1 MKPPPLDANES
12 AAYLPLRPLRLT
24 NLQRYGLAVL
34 SVGIALGVAL
44 LLEYFHFRVPSAL
57 LLLFAVAL
65 SSWHGGRGPAV
76 LAAILSIIAFYWYFV
91 EPVRT
96 IHIYSSEIPYF
107 IVFVSFAALL
117 SWFGT
122 IRRRVEADLREQAA
136 LLNLTHDTV
145 LVMDMEGVIKY
156 WNRGAEERY
165 GWTAEQAMGRG
176 VHDLLKTVFPEPLEE
191 IKAKVT
197 RTGRWEGELLH
208 TKKDGTQL
216 VVASRWALQR
226 GERGAPVAI
235 LETSNDITERKRAEE
250 RIQQQQIELQQIQ
263 DLTPQLVAVFGTD
276 RKRLYAN
283 RPALDYFGVGLEEW
297 RSIPDR
303 FWFFHAD
310 DRERVARDV
319 YTGPAS
325 DVPHEFEARLRR
337 RDGVYRW
344 FLFRDN
350 PLRDEQGRVMRWYLT
365 ATDIEDRKRAE
376 EERQAQV
383 WFLESMDRINRAMQ
397 GTNDLEQMTGD
408 VVEAMLSIFD
418 SERAFLYYPC
428 DPNAPSFEVVMDRT
442 RGEYPGARGV
452 LPMTPDTA
460 RGFQIVRASEGV
472 VTFGP
477 GCDHP
482 LIGDFVERFG
492 HKSSIGIALYP
503 KTGKP
508 WVLTMHQYSYPR
520 VWTPDEKKLLEEIA
534 RRVTDSLTGL
544 LMLRSLRESEQAL
557 RQSEAYLAEA
567 QRLTH
572 TGSWALD
579 LASAKYVYISE
590 ETFRV
595 FGFDPQEGFPTR
607 ETLLRRIHPEDRNQW
622 KENFEKSVR
631 EKVDSSDEYRIVLP
645 DGTVKYIH
653 TIRHPVLNDG
663 GDAVQLVGSSVDIT
677 ERKRA
682 EQALQD
688 SEGNLNRAQEIAH
701 IGSWHLDTARN
712 QLTWSNEVYRM
723 FGRPRDEALTYE
735 AFLDMVYSEDRERL
749 DRAWAAALQGAPYD
763 IEHRILVG
771 DELKWVRERA
781 EVEFDAQGNA
791 VRGIGTVQDITERKR
806 AEEALR
812 LSNAYNR
819 SLIEINLDP
828 LVTIGPD
835 GKITDVNAATEAA
848 TGRSRSEL
856 IGTDFC
862 DYFTE
867 PAEARAGYQ
876 QAFREGLV
884 RDYPLELRHRD
895 GRVMSVL
902 YNASIYRD
910 ESDQVSGVFAAAR
923 DITERK
929 RAEEALRESETRFRT
944 FVDHATDAFFL
955 IGDHG
960 GVLDVNRQACESLGY
975 TREELIGITTREFDA
990 NAEDVFLQW
999 IGGRLDTGVDC
1010 TFETHHRRKDGTLFP
1025 VEVRARPLWRGGR
1038 RLSLCLARDIT
1049 ERKRAEEALRQSE
1062 AYLAET
1068 QRLTHTGSFA
1078 FDLASNQ
1085 YIYVSEECFRILEM
1099 DAQEGLPDR
1108 QAISR
1113 LIHPDDWDRVRVDF
1127 DKVLRERVDASSE
1140 FRIILPGGTVKH
1152 IQAIR
1157 HPVRN
1162 DAGDVVELV
1171 GTVIDM
1177 TERKRAEE
1185 ALRLSNAYNR
1195 RLIETSLDPLVTI
1208 GPDGKVTDVNAAT
1221 EAATGRSRSELI
1233 GTDFCDYFTEPAQA
1247 RAGYEQVFR
1256 EGLVRDYP
1264 LELRHRDGRVMSV
1277 LYNASVYRDES
1288 DQVSGVFAAA
1298 RDITER
1304 KRAEEEL
1311 RESETRFRTFVDHA
1325 ADAFFMLDFERGTI
1339 IDVNRCAC
1347 ESLGYTREEL
1357 IGMNPM
1363 DFDVDLDRATLESMA
1378 ERTAAGETV
1387 LFDRHWHRR
1396 KDGTLFPVEVQTSV
1410 FGHRGRRFLLKIA
1423 RDISDRLRA
1432 EEQRDR
1438 MRQLEADLAHINRV
1452 SMMGELAASVAH
1464 EVNQPLSGVVSNA
1477 SAGLR
1482 WLAGD
1487 VPNLEEAREGLRRIV
1502 RDGKRAGE
1510 VIARIRALTRKAAT
1524 PTEKLDLNETIG
1536 EVLALMG
1543 DEARRKSVIIR
1554 TQFADD
1560 LSPVSGDRVQLQQ
1573 VVLNL
1578 IMNAIEAM
1586 SAIDERAREL
1596 AITTRNV
1603 DPDQVQV
1610 TVQDSGKGIDPQTI
1624 DRIFDS
1630 FYTTKPGGMGMGLS
1644 ICRSILQAHGGR
1656 IWATANDGRGTNFHF
1671 ALPKHHEEGS
1681 NAEVAGS

>member
-1 MKPPPLDANES
+1 MKAPALDPNES
-12 AAYLPLRPLRLT
+12 AAYLSWRPLRLT
-24 NLQRYGLAVL
+24 HFQRYGLAVL
-34 SVGIALGVAL
+34 SVGIALGVGL
-44 LLEYFHFRVPSAL
+44 LLEHFHFRVPSAL

-65 SSWHGGRGPAV
+65 SSWRGGRGPAV
-76 LAAILSIIAFYWYFV
+76 LAALLSIIAFYWYFV

-96 IHIYSSEIPYF
+96 IHIYPSEIPYLITF
-107 IVFVSFAALL
+107 ISFAALL
-117 SWFGT
+117 SWFGA

-145 LVMDMEGVIKY
+145 FVMDLEGVIKY
-156 WNRGAEERY
+156 WNRGAEEQY
-165 GWTAEQAMGRG
+165 GWTAEQALGRG
-176 VHDLLKTVFPEPLEE
+176 VHDLLKTVLPAPLEE

-197 RTGRWEGELLH
+197 RTGRWEGEILH
-208 TKKDGTQL
+208 TKKDGTQV

-226 GERGAPVAI
+226 GGRGAPAAI

-250 RIQQQQIELQQIQ
+250 RIQQQQIELQQIL
-263 DLTPQLVAVFGTD
+263 DITPQLVAVFGTD

-283 RPALDYFGVGLEEW
+283 RPSLDYFGVSLEEW
-297 RSIPDR
+297 QSIPDR
-303 FWFFHAD
+303 FWFFHPD

-319 YTGPAS
+319 YTGPTS

-397 GTNDLEQMTGD
+397 GTNDLEQMTGN
-408 VVEAMLSIFD
+408 VIEAMLSIFD

-442 RGEYPGARGV
+442 RPEYPGARGV
-452 LPMTPDTA
+452 IPMTPDTA
-460 RGFQIVRASEGV
+460 RGFQILRASRGV

-482 LIGDFVERFG
+482 LIGDFVKRFG
-492 HKSSIGIALYP
+492 HKSSMGIALYP

-508 WVLTMHQYSYPR
+508 WVLAMHQYSYPR

-544 LMLRSLRESEQAL
+544 LMFRSLRESEQAL
-557 RQSEAYLAEA
+557 RQSEE
-567 QRLTH
+567 
-572 TGSWALD
+572 
-579 LASAKYVYISE
+579 
-590 ETFRV
+590 
-595 FGFDPQEGFPTR
+595 
-607 ETLLRRIHPEDRNQW
+607 
-622 KENFEKSVR
+622 
-631 EKVDSSDEYRIVLP
+631 
-645 DGTVKYIH
+645 
-653 TIRHPVLNDG
+653 
-663 GDAVQLVGSSVDIT
+663 
-677 ERKRA
+677 
-682 EQALQD
+682 
-688 SEGNLNRAQEIAH
+688 
-701 IGSWHLDTARN
+701 
-712 QLTWSNEVYRM
+712 
-723 FGRPRDEALTYE
+723 
-735 AFLDMVYSEDRERL
+735 
-749 DRAWAAALQGAPYD
+749 
-763 IEHRILVG
+763 
-771 DELKWVRERA
+771 
-781 EVEFDAQGNA
+781 
-791 VRGIGTVQDITERKR
+791 
-806 AEEALR
+806 
-812 LSNAYNR
+812 
-819 SLIEINLDP
+819 
-828 LVTIGPD
+828 
-835 GKITDVNAATEAA
+835 
-848 TGRSRSEL
+848 
-856 IGTDFC
+856 
-862 DYFTE
+862 
-867 PAEARAGYQ
+867 
-876 QAFREGLV
+876 
-884 RDYPLELRHRD
+884 
-895 GRVMSVL
+895 
-902 YNASIYRD
+902 
-910 ESDQVSGVFAAAR
+910 
-923 DITERK
+923 
-929 RAEEALRESETRFRT
+929 
-944 FVDHATDAFFL
+944 
-955 IGDHG
+955 
-960 GVLDVNRQACESLGY
+960 
-975 TREELIGITTREFDA
+975 
-990 NAEDVFLQW
+990 
-999 IGGRLDTGVDC
+999 
-1010 TFETHHRRKDGTLFP
+1010 
-1025 VEVRARPLWRGGR
+1025 
-1038 RLSLCLARDIT
+1038 
-1049 ERKRAEEALRQSE
+1049 
-1062 AYLAET
+1062 YLAET
-1068 QRLTHTGSFA
+1068 QRLSHTGTWA
-1078 FDLASNQ
+1078 FDSASNK
-1085 YIYVSEECFRILEM
+1085 YIYVSEECFRIFEM
-1099 DAQEGLPDR
+1099 DAQEGLPNR
-1108 QAISR
+1108 EAVSR
-1113 LIHPDDWDRVRVDF
+1113 HIHPEDWDRVRESF
-1127 DKVLRERVDASSE
+1127 ERSLRERVDTSTE
-1140 FRIILPGGTVKH
+1140 FRIVLPSGTVKH

-1157 HPVRN
+1157 HPVMN

-1195 RLIETSLDPLVTI
+1195 GLIETSLDPLVTI

-1233 GTDFCDYFTEPAQA
+1233 GTDFCDYFTGPAQA
-1247 RAGYEQVFR
+1247 RAGYEQAFR

-1325 ADAFFMLDFERGTI
+1325 ADAFFMLDFEQGTI

-1347 ESLGYTREEL
+1347 ESLGYAREEL

-1363 DFDVDLDRATLESMA
+1363 SFDLDLDRAILDSVA
-1378 ERTAAGETV
+1378 ERAAAGETV

-1396 KDGTLFPVEVQTSV
+1396 KDGSLFPVEVQTSL
-1410 FGHRGRRFLLKIA
+1410 FWHRGRRLLLKIS

-1438 MRQLEADLAHINRV
+1438 LRQLEADLAHINRV

-1536 EVLALMG
+1536 EVLALIG
-1543 DEARRKSVIIR
+1543 DEARRKSVIVR

-1578 IMNAIEAM
+1578 VMNAIEAM
-1586 SAIDERAREL
+1586 SVIDERAREL
-1596 AITTRNV
+1596 AISTRSI
-1603 DPDQVQV
+1603 DPGQVQV
-1610 TVQDSGKGIDPQTI
+1610 TVQDSGTGIDPQTI

-1656 IWATANDGRGTNFHF
+1656 IWTMASDGRGTIFHF
-1671 ALPKHHEEGS
+1671 TLPKYHEEGS
-1681 NAEVAGS
+1681 NAEVAGI